1 METSSTL
8 SPVKQALLEQRLK
21 RASHAPV
28 RGREIPKRPD
38 RDGAPLS
45 FAQRQMWVIDRMT
58 PGNPAYNVPVGY
70 RIKGALNVTAL
81 EHSVNEIIKRHE
93 VLRTTFAV
101 KDGDPLQLIHP
112 ALTIKITV
120 TELDHLPGEER
131 EDRLQALAS
140 EESVRSFDLSRLPLI
155 RVSLFK
161 LGEAEHVV
169 IINLHHIVA
178 DGLSIGLMLDEL
190 DTFYR
195 AFTGG
200 GDPRPPDL
208 AVQYADFAHW
218 QQQAMANEAAYA
230 NQIEFWRKQLSGG
243 LPVLKLAGDMPR
255 PALQSFKGSNVFFN
269 IPTSLAEDLRLL
281 GAREG
286 CTFFMTLL
294 AAFQVLLQRYSG
306 ARRYRYRYARRRE
319 NPSRARAVDREFSQ
333 HGRLAVRPLGQ
344 SDFYR
349 ITAKD
354 PGHDAQCL
362 FQQRPAFRSH
372 VETPD
377 V

>member
-1 METSSTL
+1 
-8 SPVKQALLEQRLK
+8 
-21 RASHAPV
+21 
-28 RGREIPKRPD
+28 
-38 RDGAPLS
+38 
-45 FAQRQMWVIDRMT
+45 MWVIDRMT

-120 TELDHLPGEER
+120 TGLDHLPGEER

-140 EESVRSFDLSRLPLI
+140 EESVRSFDLSCLPLI

-200 GDPRPPDL
+200 GDPLPDL

-218 QQQAMANEAAYA
+218 QQQALANEAAYA

-286 CTFFMTLL
+286 CTFL
-294 AAFQVLLQRYSG
+294 
-306 ARRYRYRYARRRE
+306 
-319 NPSRARAVDREFSQ
+319 
-333 HGRLAVRPLGQ
+333 
-344 SDFYR
+344 
-349 ITAKD
+349 
-354 PGHDAQCL
+354 
-362 FQQRPAFRSH
+362 
-372 VETPD
+372 
-377 V
+377 